1 MCLADPAR
9 VLTVTADGAA
19 ADVVVQG
26 VVRTISLAPLTLD
39 DRTPV
44 VGEWVLVSMGMA
56 IDRLDAAA
64 AEQLQTFLDRE
75 GGP

>member
-1 MCLADPAR
+1 MCLADPAQ
-9 VLTVTADGAA
+9 VLAVTDDGAA

-39 DRTPV
+39 HRTPAA
-44 VGEWVLVSMGMA
+44 GDWVLVSMGMA
-56 IDRLDAAA
+56 IDRLDAAE